1 MPIRAWI
8 VSDLHYELMSRAVR
22 NDLPQPVNIDLL
34 IVAGDYHR
42 AQRAITHAREQ
53 FPELPFIIVPG
64 NHEHYKTG
72 LSVSKNIQLMRIDAE
87 TDREVN
93 SRITYVLENETVE
106 LTFRKEK
113 IRIIGAT
120 LWTDFALLNDF
131 AGHSSYAASAMNDFV
146 YIRGEVEFELSPL
159 DTVAWHNAS
168 RAFIR
173 GALEKPFEG
182 KTVVVTHHLPSIRSV
197 SPRFKE
203 DPLTP
208 AFASACDDLLDLG
221 ADLWVHGHTHD
232 SADYM
237 AGRTRVVCNPRGYSP
252 WIGGANIENK
262 SFNPGLVITL

>member
-8 VSDLHYELMSRAVR
+8 VSDLHYELMSREVR
-22 NDLPQPVNIDLL
+22 NDLSQPANIDLL

-42 AQRAITHAREQ
+42 AARVVAHARAQ
-53 FPELPFIIVPG
+53 FPELPFIMVPG

-72 LSVSKNIQLMRIDAE
+72 LSVSKSIERMRLDAK
-87 TDREVN
+87 TDREAN
-93 SRITYVLENETVE
+93 SRITHVLENETVE
-106 LTFRKEK
+106 LTFREEK

-120 LWTDFALLNDF
+120 LWTDFAVLHDF

-146 YIRGEVEFELSPL
+146 YINGEAEFELSPL
-159 DTVAWHNAS
+159 ETVAWHNAS

-173 GALEKPFEG
+173 GELEKPFDG
-182 KTVVVTHHLPSIRSV
+182 KTVVATHHLPSMRSV
-197 SPRFKE
+197 PQRFKY

-208 AFASACDDLLDLG
+208 AFASACDDLLDFG

-237 AGRTRVVCNPRGYSP
+237 VGRTRVVCNPRGYSD
-252 WIGGANIENK
+252 WSGEANIENK

>member
-1 MPIRAWI
+1 MTIRAWI
-8 VSDLHYELMSRAVR
+8 ISDLHYELISREVR
-22 NDLPQPVNIDLL
+22 NDLPQPANIDLL

-42 AQRAITHAREQ
+42 APRAIDHARAQ
-53 FPELPFIIVPG
+53 FPEVPLIMVPG

-72 LSVSKNIQLMRIDAE
+72 LSVAKSIERMRLDAK
-87 TDREVN
+87 TDRETN
-93 SRITYVLENETVE
+93 ARITYVLENETVE
-106 LTFRKEK
+106 LTFREEK

-131 AGHSSYAASAMNDFV
+131 AGHASYAASAMDDFV

-159 DTVAWHNAS
+159 ETVAWHNAS
-168 RAFIR
+168 RAFVR
-173 GALEKPFEG
+173 GELERPFDG
-182 KTVVVTHHLPSIRSV
+182 KTIVVTHHLPSMRSV

-208 AFASACDDLLDLG
+208 AFASSCDDLLDLG

-237 AGRTRVVCNPRGYSP
+237 AGKTRIICNPRGYSA
-252 WIGGANIENK
+252 WSGGANIENRR
-262 SFNPGLVITL
+262 FDPGLVITV